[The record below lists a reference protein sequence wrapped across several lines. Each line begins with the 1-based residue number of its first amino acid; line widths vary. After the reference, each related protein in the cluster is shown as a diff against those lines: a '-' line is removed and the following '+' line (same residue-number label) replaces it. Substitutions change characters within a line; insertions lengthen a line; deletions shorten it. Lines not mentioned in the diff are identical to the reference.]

1 MQQVLC
7 LEKNNNNNNNI
18 NDKWAGL
25 VSKIE
30 KHLVCSCLLLSDALI
45 DALAAYY
52 VRLLKKEI
60 KKQPQSE
67 CEVYPGDLSLLLT
80 SSVTVQ
86 CSLFK

>member
-52 VRLLKKEI
+52 VRLEKRNKNTA
-60 KKQPQSE
+60 SE
-67 CEVYPGDLSLLLT
+67 WMWSI
-80 SSVTVQ
+80 SRRSVTAIDEQ
-86 CSLFK
+86 CDSTMFIV